1 MTPADARRYSS
12 AAEGLKALEDSY
24 NYWTGKITD
33 LAFQSSLTLIAAD
46 WALISGLHPS
56 RCARNFL
63 IVSTTV
69 ALASLLVGLWGARQM
84 AYLHRK
90 QFQFAESH
98 RAAWQKEW
106 ELSETTASQWPYTQE
121 IENSGAKWA
130 TAKFSLLVL
139 AGVTFAI
146 GAAIVLF

>member
-1 MTPADARRYSS
+1 MTPTDARRYSS

-33 LAFQSSLTLIAAD
+33 LAFQSSLALIAAD

-56 RCARNFL
+56 RCARGFL
-63 IVSTTV
+63 IVSTIV

-84 AYLHRK
+84 AHLHRER
-90 QFQFAESH
+90 FQFAESH

-106 ELSETTASQWPYTQE
+106 EQSETTESKWPYTQE
-121 IENSGAKWA
+121 IEDSGARWA
-130 TAKFSLLVL
+130 TAKFGLLVL
-139 AGVTFAI
+139 AGATFAT
-146 GAAIVLF
+146 GAVIVLF